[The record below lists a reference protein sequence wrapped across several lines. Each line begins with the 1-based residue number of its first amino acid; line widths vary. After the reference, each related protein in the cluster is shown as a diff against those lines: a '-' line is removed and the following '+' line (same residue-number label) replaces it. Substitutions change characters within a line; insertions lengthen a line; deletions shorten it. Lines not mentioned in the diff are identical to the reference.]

1 MKYLKPLFLLL
12 GLGLFGLILKETDL
26 QEVWTQISKVG
37 LWGMLIVFI
46 LYTFTYLA
54 DVIVWL
60 LTMPDR
66 PFNLRWLKRFY
77 LIRMAGTAF
86 NYITPLASIGG
97 EPIKAMLLKNHYGIP
112 YKDSGISIVLAKTAD
127 VIGLVLFLTLG
138 FIALLF
144 STKVGDHSKTI
155 AGIGLTALI
164 IGIGGFFLV
173 QRYKITSTSAN
184 WISKTTFGKKFQH
197 ALEMIHE
204 LEDKLVHFYT
214 EHRSRF
220 LATLGLALLN
230 WSLGTIEVYLVMQ
243 FLNHPI
249 TLADALIIES
259 FAQLVRA
266 GTFFIP
272 ASIGAQE
279 GAFFLICNAITGVPA
294 LGVAIAMIRRFREIV
309 WIALGL
315 FVWWLYS
322 LKPEMKSVS

>member
-26 QEVWTQISKVG
+26 HEVWKQISNVG
-37 LWGMLIVFI
+37 FWGILIVFF
-46 LYTFTYLA
+46 LYTFTYFA
-54 DVIVWL
+54 DVVVWL
-60 LTMPDR
+60 LTMPDL
-66 PFNLRWLKRFY
+66 PINFRWLKRFY

-86 NYITPLASIGG
+86 NYVTPLASIGG
-97 EPIKAMLLKNHYGIP
+97 EPIKAMLLKNHYGIA
-112 YKDSGISIVLAKTAD
+112 YRDSGISIVLAKTAD

-138 FIALLF
+138 FVALTF
-144 STKVGDHSKTI
+144 STKIGSTNKFI
-155 AGIGLTALI
+155 AGVGLIALVI
-164 IGIGGFFLV
+164 CITGFFLV

-184 WISKTTFGKKFQH
+184 WLSKTSLGNKLH
-197 ALEMIHE
+197 HVLDLIHD

-220 LATLGLALLN
+220 IITLGLAMLN

-266 GTFFIP
+266 GTFFYP
-272 ASIGAQE
+272 
-279 GAFFLICNAITGVPA
+279 CKYWCTG
-294 LGVAIAMIRRFREIV
+294 RRFFSGV
-309 WIALGL
+309 
-315 FVWWLYS
+315 
-322 LKPEMKSVS
+322 